1 VHKSLK
7 LTSRLDVLL
16 ILSYTLLSGGQ
27 HRKAPEQGKLYTA
40 MSENKKDRIRTSSED
55 TEAEPTK
62 RLNAEIPASMHSSFK
77 AKAAKEGKKMT
88 NVVRELIVKYL
99 SE

>member
-1 VHKSLK
+1 
-7 LTSRLDVLL
+7 
-16 ILSYTLLSGGQ
+16 
-27 HRKAPEQGKLYTA
+27 
-40 MSENKKDRIRTSSED
+40 MSEDNEDRVWTDSESSK
-55 TEAEPTK
+55 AEPTK

-88 NVVRELIVKYL
+88 NVVRELIAEYL